1 MRTHVFNNALQLCG
15 APPSRWLGRDRLAP
29 VSVGLVF
36 AGTYSVLTTEGAGV
50 LSWIVTEASVLLL
63 LLTRVHPLLPLAGGA
78 LIFLGKLLLS
88 P

>member
-1 MRTHVFNNALQLCG
+1 
-15 APPSRWLGRDRLAP
+15 